1 MKPGARVGAGATLVV
16 LCAVALSI
24 EGKPVTVADDAV
36 PRGMVVDALK
46 KLGMEPARLHELLDH
61 SLGEADDAGTPLNSR
76 PQEGDGLHK
85 LKGKAMEKAQR
96 IMALEGERARL
107 LAQNTQHPKAFPVD
121 FDVKDYLE
129 PKDHGLHTKS
139 TSEDFVNEKNNKFL
153 HTERDKMKAM
163 LDVEYKGKKDEA
175 KKERM
180 EDQMQAATEKM
191 EKKNMQ
197 KAHDKHTGNHVMRVQ
212 RLQRVLEAEKAI
224 LNKCAPLPL
233 QLRFG
238 VVFSHAECVPVIT
251 M

>member
-1 MKPGARVGAGATLVV
+1 MGAGATLVV
-16 LCAVALSI
+16 LCAVALTI
-24 EGKPVTVADDAV
+24 EGKPAAVADDAV

-238 VVFSHAECVPVIT
+238 VVFSHAACVPVIT